1 MKHTAF
7 THNLLQLSESKD
19 PNDHLKE
26 WFVVAIGENKDPSK
40 EEIRC
45 ICNKNI
51 KHYYIVRNVCN
62 MNNVK
67 MGSGCINKL
76 NQNAKHKIK
85 HDLDQMKKNVI
96 KLFDDNHYVQ
106 ITNLDEYA
114 KRILIEHVKKQDIFY
129 VIKCVFMYK
138 NNQSIYDELVGVYDD
153 MYKGINDDDLLHKI
167 NHFRNEFIQKELEDI
182 KLIREKEE
190 KERIE
195 KAKLQKRHE
204 LIRQKVEKKKILD
217 KIKMEKQKEQ
227 EKYEEYEKKQEERLR
242 EHKILTSKN
251 VCL

>member
-1 MKHTAF
+1 
-7 THNLLQLSESKD
+7 
-19 PNDHLKE
+19 
-26 WFVVAIGENKDPSK
+26 
-40 EEIRC
+40 
-45 ICNKNI
+45 
-51 KHYYIVRNVCN
+51 
-62 MNNVK
+62 
-67 MGSGCINKL
+67 
-76 NQNAKHKIK
+76 
-85 HDLDQMKKNVI
+85 
-96 KLFDDNHYVQ
+96 
-106 ITNLDEYA
+106 
-114 KRILIEHVKKQDIFY
+114 
-129 VIKCVFMYK
+129 MYK